1 MKRIVVRCDKCGEI
15 GLCNDTDD
23 LVHEFNNCNGKLIK
37 IDITE
42 DEFDILCDIACDNAF
57 LDAMIELKAK
67 DPIEYQLKMSQFKTQ
82 LAQQESIQQQQFEQS
97 QVKLRCPY
105 CNSVNVRRISA
116 IEQVSSISMLG
127 MYSRKIN
134 KSFRCGS
141 CGGTF

>member
-1 MKRIVVRCDKCGEI
+1 MDDFVKKCKKCSAIGIYSQNYNVHEENACGGELETVSI
-15 GLCNDTDD
+15 TCDD
-23 LVHEFNNCNGKLIK
+23 LDIISRISNNN
-37 IDITE
+37 D
-42 DEFDILCDIACDNAF
+42 FF
-57 LDAMIELKAK
+57 QAMIDLKEK
-67 DPIEYQLKMSQFKTQ
+67 DLIEYNLKLSQFKTQ
-82 LAQQESIQQQQFEQS
+82 LKLQESIQQQQSEQS

-134 KSFRCGS
+134 KSFLCGS

>member
-1 MKRIVVRCDKCGEI
+1 M
-15 GLCNDTDD
+15 TD
-23 LVHEFNNCNGKLIK
+23 
-37 IDITE
+37 
-42 DEFDILCDIACDNAF
+42 
-57 LDAMIELKAK
+57 LKEK

-82 LAQQESIQQQQFEQS
+82 LKLQESIKQQSERS
-97 QVKLRCPY
+97 QAKLRCSY

-134 KSFRCGS
+134 KSFLCGS